1 MSDHK
6 IGGNPMKNSSI
17 RPAWWFLYL
26 SIALVLGLFWIEAKS
41 PFSAAGHTW
50 AEVGLVIILYGLVMT
65 WLKANEA
72 AIVSEE
78 REKYKKM
85 ILPKAVKTAQ
95 TRCKDMAVQEGN
107 SRPQDDD
114 YPIKGRTV
122 PIWLISLAAIVLAF
136 FKTQDQ

>member
-6 IGGNPMKNSSI
+6 IGGDPMKKSSI

-50 AEVGLVIILYGLVMT
+50 AEVGLVFILYVLVMT

-72 AIVSEE
+72 AMIAEE
-78 REKYKKM
+78 REKYKRM
-85 ILPKAVKTAQ
+85 RLTKAVNTAQ
-95 TRCKDMAVQEGN
+95 TRHEDMAVQESN
-107 SRPQDDD
+107 SRAQDVAD
-114 YPIKGRTV
+114 PLKSRTL
-122 PIWLISLAAIVLAF
+122 PIWLLSLAAIVVAF

>member
-6 IGGNPMKNSSI
+6 IGGDPMKKSTT

-26 SIALVLGLFWIEAKS
+26 SIALVLGLFWLEAKS
-41 PFSAAGHTW
+41 PFSTAGHTW

-72 AIVSEE
+72 AMIAEE
-78 REKYKKM
+78 REKYKRM
-85 ILPKAVKTAQ
+85 RLPKAVNTAQ
-95 TRCKDMAVQEGN
+95 TRHEDMAVQEGN
-107 SRPQDDD
+107 SRAQDDD
-114 YPIKGRTV
+114 YPIKGRTL

>member
-6 IGGNPMKNSSI
+6 IGGDPMKKSTI

-50 AEVGLVIILYGLVMT
+50 AEVGLVLILYGLVT
-65 WLKANEA
+65 AWLKANEA
-72 AIVSEE
+72 AMIAEE
-78 REKYKKM
+78 REKYKRM
-85 ILPKAVKTAQ
+85 RLTKAVNSVQ
-95 TRCKDMAVQEGN
+95 TRHEGMAVQEGN
-107 SRPQDDD
+107 SRAPDS
-114 YPIKGRTV
+114 YPNKGRNL